1 MMIKSLKKAFWFP
14 FSSKKQIEKY
24 QKEIR
29 DIEWNAFK
37 KHILKE
43 VKFLDVG
50 CGSGDNLT
58 RAKTE
63 FNCQV
68 IGIDPSPGAHGV
80 GRFSENITNEVQ
92 IIQGNAE
99 NLPFQNEEFD
109 IVFCSH
115 VLEHVTNQ
123 TKSLSE
129 INRVLNKDGV
139 VIIGMPTASMAI
151 ISILSHYIFTTHV
164 NILFFIKNIFKQD
177 VLKRFLQIIIPISH
191 SYPNHR
197 FVTYDLLAYRI
208 KQWEKI
214 VKKEFEIQEI
224 LTPCLY
230 PYPDFIQWFPK
241 KTLKGISS
249 SVFFICK
256 KKC

>member
-1 MMIKSLKKAFWFP
+1 MIKILKKTFWFP
-14 FSSKKQIEKY
+14 FSSNNQIEKY

-29 DIEWNAFK
+29 DIEWSAFK
-37 KHILKE
+37 KYILKE
-43 VKFLDVG
+43 TKFLDVG

-58 RAKTE
+58 RAKVE

-68 IGIDPSPGAHGV
+68 IGIDPLPGAHGV
-80 GRFSENITNEVQ
+80 GRYSENVTKEVQ

-99 NLPFQNEEFD
+99 KLPFQNEEFD

-115 VLEHVTNQ
+115 VLEHVINK

-129 INRVLNKDGV
+129 MNRVLKKDGV
-139 VIIGMPTASMAI
+139 LIIGMPTATMAI
-151 ISILSHYIFTTHV
+151 ISILSHYLFTTHV
-164 NILFFIKNIFKQD
+164 NIMFLFKNLFTKE
-177 VLKRFLQIIIPISH
+177 VFKRFIHILIPISH

-197 FVTYDLLAYRI
+197 FVSYDLLAYRI
-208 KQWEKI
+208 KHWEKI
-214 VKKEFEIQEI
+214 IKKEFEIKET

-241 KTLKGISS
+241 KSIKGFSS

-256 KKC
+256 KK